1 MSSTHIGVQWETA
14 YGRPRRVKAARS
26 LHGFIRTV
34 VPLGSA
40 FLRRGNRLRN
50 LNGGTVNAR
59 QRTGRANNFCRVLVR
74 RNNFG
79 IRRFSVYGTR
89 ICRTHRRSFVSR
101 RRTVIHQNFRTVITV
116 RSGRGSRFVG
126 GEHLGSILIIRKHR
140 SRVLIIREHRSLIRG
155 KHRSGRIVSSGRM
168 HISGVKHTGS
178 IEVFGALPTGVF
190 RTRCIC
196 RCFLLHNPLYLLALM
211 SVSDTRARRCQ
222 PLKTVAPKLPFY
234 AKHRPSSRAN
244 NYLLSQVKL

>member
-1 MSSTHIGVQWETA
+1 M
-14 YGRPRRVKAARS
+14 
-26 LHGFIRTV
+26 
-34 VPLGSA
+34 
-40 FLRRGNRLRN
+40 
-50 LNGGTVNAR
+50 
-59 QRTGRANNFCRVLVR
+59 R

-79 IRRFSVYGTR
+79 IRRFSVRGTG
-89 ICRTHRRSFVSR
+89 IHGTCRRSFVSR
-101 RRTVIHQNFRTVITV
+101 RGTVIRQNFRAVITV

-126 GEHLGSILIIRKHR
+126 GEHLGSILIIREHR

-196 RCFLLHNPLYLLALM
+196 RCFLLHNPSYLLALM
-211 SVSDTRARRCQ
+211 SVSHTRARRCQ

>member
-126 GEHLGSILIIRKHR
+126 GEHLGSILIIREHR

>member
-1 MSSTHIGVQWETA
+1 M
-14 YGRPRRVKAARS
+14 
-26 LHGFIRTV
+26 
-34 VPLGSA
+34 
-40 FLRRGNRLRN
+40 
-50 LNGGTVNAR
+50 
-59 QRTGRANNFCRVLVR
+59 R

-79 IRRFSVYGTR
+79 IRRFSVHGTG
-89 ICRTHRRSFVSR
+89 IHGTCRRSFVSR
-101 RRTVIHQNFRTVITV
+101 RGTVIRQNFRAVITV

-126 GEHLGSILIIRKHR
+126 GEHLGSILIIREHR
-140 SRVLIIREHRSLIRG
+140 SRVLIIRKRLSRVLIIREHRSLIRG
-155 KHRSGRIVSSGRM
+155 KHRSGRIVSSDRM

-211 SVSDTRARRCQ
+211 SVSGTRARRCQ